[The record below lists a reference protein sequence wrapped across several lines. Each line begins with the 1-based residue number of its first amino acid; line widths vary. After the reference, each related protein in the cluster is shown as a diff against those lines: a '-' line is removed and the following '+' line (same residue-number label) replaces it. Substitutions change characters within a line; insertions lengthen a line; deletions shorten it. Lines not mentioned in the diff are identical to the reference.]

1 MKFMNCLTS
10 KLIVYRN
17 IDKESILF
25 KLSEIFKDFKTN
37 DYEDEEIINR
47 IYTQINYFLLQLVMV
62 LIRTYGIII

>member
-1 MKFMNCLTS
+1 MNCLTS

-25 KLSEIFKDFKTN
+25 KLSEIL
-37 DYEDEEIINR
+37 R
-47 IYTQINYFLLQLVMV
+47 ILKEMIMKMRKLLIEFILKLTDYFLLQLVMV

>member
-37 DYEDEEIINR
+37 DYSVHSW
-47 IYTQINYFLLQLVMV
+47 FV
-62 LIRTYGIII
+62 